1 MSNNQNKS
9 EPVAAPEQPENGQE
23 ENGEEKKKEQE
34 ELPPFEVVE
43 GWVTIDFALLC
54 HHW

>member
-9 EPVAAPEQPENGQE
+9 EPVAAPGEPAQNGGNGQGA
-23 ENGEEKKKEQE
+23 NGEEKKKEQE

-43 GWVTIDFALLC
+43 G
-54 HHW
+54 